1 MNKPGDTK
9 KNLHKAGM
17 WVKVCIV
24 FAVFAMMCATT
35 PLKAEANQL
44 KKKPNIVFVL
54 VDNWGFGD
62 ISVQGSLVPTPHI
75 DKLASEGLRLTNYN
89 VESQCT
95 PTRSAIHTGRMPIRS
110 GTHKVTYGL
119 PYGMASWEYTIAE
132 LLSDTGYKT
141 ALIGKWH
148 LGDREGRIPTDQGYD
163 EWRVGIM
170 NTTDEA
176 GYSAAPQWDPKLMG
190 QPYAYQ
196 STRGKAAEKL
206 FPLTVKDRGEID
218 QKITDESVAYIKRHA
233 KGDKPFYLY
242 VGLTQVHPPM
252 VASKQFDNASKAG
265 VYSDILMQVDHHVGM
280 MLDAVDEAG
289 IGDDTIFI
297 LTGDNG
303 TIENV
308 LGGSNGV
315 FRGGFT
321 GYEGGMRTVGMLRW
335 PKTIE
340 AGRVSDEIVAS
351 QDWLPT
357 LAKIVD
363 AENLVPT
370 DRPIDGVDQ
379 SDFMIGKKETSNREH
394 IACYIGDD
402 VFSFKWRNFK
412 IHMQT
417 AEDLF
422 APVQRYIFPVVYDV
436 KNDPGEHVNLMVED
450 KFAYSWVY
458 IPMGRIL
465 GAAHM
470 SMVEYPNIKPGE
482 DFQGYKK

>member
-1 MNKPGDTK
+1 MNTIESTWNFPR
-9 KNLHKAGM
+9 KAGI
-17 WVKVCIV
+17 WLKLVIVCA
-24 FAVFAMMCATT
+24 AVIATGT
-35 PLKAEANQL
+35 TAPMQAEATQKN
-44 KKKPNIVFVL
+44 PNIVFVL

-62 ISVQGSLVPTPHI
+62 VSVQGSLVPTPRI

-110 GTHKVTYGL
+110 GTHRVTYGL

-148 LGDREGRIPTDQGYD
+148 LGDKEGRVPTDQGYD

-176 GYSAAPQWDPKLMG
+176 GYSAAPQWDPELMG

-196 STRGKAAEKL
+196 ATRGKTPEKI
-206 FPLTVKDRGEID
+206 FPLKKEDRGEID
-218 QKITDESVAYIKRHA
+218 QKITDASVAYIKKNA

-252 VASKQFDNASKAG
+252 VASKQFKNAAKSG
-265 VYSDILMQVDHHVGM
+265 VYADILMQVDHHVGM
-280 MLDAVDEAG
+280 MLDAVDKAG
-289 IGDDTIFI
+289 IGEDTIFI

-340 AGRVSDEIVAS
+340 AGRVSDEIIAS

-357 LAKIVD
+357 LANIVGG
-363 AENLVPT
+363 EKLIPT

-379 SDFMIGKKETSNREH
+379 SDFILGKKETSNREH
-394 IACYIGDD
+394 VACYIGDD
-402 VFSFKWRNFK
+402 IFSFKWRNFK
-412 IHMQT
+412 IHMKT
-417 AEDLF
+417 AENLF
-422 APVQRYIFPVVYDV
+422 APVQQYIFPVVYDV
-436 KNDPGEHVNLMVED
+436 KNDPGEQVNLMVED

-458 IPMGRIL
+458 VPLGEIL
-465 GAAHM
+465 GGAHK
-470 SMVEYPNIKPGE
+470 SMMEYPNIKPGE
-482 DFQGYKK
+482 NFQGYKK